1 MGLSACAPRESEL
14 AVNIRLSEVAYCIKR
29 LRLEHEIPARDFPSY
44 RGEVFDFGATVAYGG
59 GSRPT
64 IDP

>member
-1 MGLSACAPRESEL
+1 VPALNGRERER
-14 AVNIRLSEVAYCIKR
+14 AANIHLSEVAYYLKH
-29 LRLEHEIPARDFPSY
+29 LRLEHEIPARDFPPH

-59 GSRPT
+59 IRPT